1 MLRPA
6 APAEFERYVASVMN
20 EETNSP
26 DTHDLKRP
34 LPVWRAL
41 IVGWLP
47 VNIPVLIIILG
58 ILLVGVTIEPR
69 IWWLFFA
76 IGFFLGWTWWSLS
89 IARWRKWALNR
100 GAPADRL
107 QKWAV
112 AVGLTWPK
120 GWVFEKTE
128 IRSDD

>member
-1 MLRPA
+1 
-6 APAEFERYVASVMN
+6 MN
-20 EETNSP
+20 EETNSARSN
-26 DTHDLKRP
+26 DSKRP

-41 IVGWLP
+41 LAGWLL
-47 VNIPVLIIILG
+47 VNIPVLIIMLG
-58 ILLVGVTIEPR
+58 ILLVGATIEPR
-69 IWWLFFA
+69 IWWLFLA
-76 IGFFLGWTWWSLS
+76 IGFFLGWTWWSFT

-100 GAPADRL
+100 GAPPDRL

-128 IRSDD
+128 VRNDD

>member
-1 MLRPA
+1 
-6 APAEFERYVASVMN
+6 MN

-26 DTHDLKRP
+26 DSHGLKPP

-41 IVGWLP
+41 IVGWLL
-47 VNIPVLIIILG
+47 VNIPVIIIMLG
-58 ILLVGVTIEPR
+58 ILLLGIVIEPKV
-69 IWWLFFA
+69 WWLFLA
-76 IGFFLGWTWWSLS
+76 IGFVLGWTWWSVT
-89 IARWRKWALNR
+89 IARWRKWALTR

-120 GWVFEKTE
+120 GSVLEEPE
-128 IRSDD
+128 IRNDN